1 VKRIIVFIVFIAF
14 SFGIY
19 FLNYSK
25 EDEETLPTF
34 YYMDEFESLDRD
46 LWYVGEWQTLYSAYD
61 KAKLNNSILKLE
73 IDEVDQGPILLSKP
87 IEIQNGNILTIRR
100 RVRMTYANDHFTG
113 GLALIETKD
122 EGLIPSALN
131 NDNSNLGNGI
141 VLIEY
146 VNSFDETSKRPG
158 NNVFRILPRSWEFED
173 NYELVEPVFKEWFEE
188 EIVYDT
194 VAQTITYKLN
204 GTVYTVKSQEMIEER
219 LRIYMH
225 GYGFET
231 GHIVE
236 IDWIE
241 ISID

>member
-1 VKRIIVFIVFIAF
+1 VKRIIVFIVFVAF
-14 SFGIY
+14 SFGV
-19 FLNYSK
+19 YSYVNK
-25 EDEETLPTF
+25 EEETLPTY
-34 YYMDEFESLDRD
+34 YYMDEFDSLDRD
-46 LWYVGEWQTLYSAYD
+46 FWYVGEWQSLYSAYD
-61 KAKLNNSILKLE
+61 KAKLNNGILKLE

-87 IEIQNGNILTIRR
+87 IEIQNGNILTIKR

-131 NDNSNLGNGI
+131 HGNSNLGNAV

-146 VNSFDETSKRPG
+146 VNSFNESSKRPG
-158 NNVFRILPRSWEFED
+158 SNVFRILPRSWEFEN
-173 NYELVEPVFKEWFEE
+173 NYELVEPIFNEWFEE

-194 VAQTITYKLN
+194 VAQTISYKLN
-204 GTVYTVKSQEMIEER
+204 EKVYTVKSQAMLEER

>member
-1 VKRIIVFIVFIAF
+1 MIIFLVFIAF
-14 SFGIY
+14 CFGVYFINNDDDVSLPSFHY
-19 FLNYSK
+19 V
-25 EDEETLPTF
+25 
-34 YYMDEFESLDRD
+34 DEFDSLDRD
-46 LWYVGEWQTLYSAYD
+46 FWYVGEWKSLYSAYD

-73 IDEVDQGPILLSKP
+73 IDEVDKGPVLLSKP
-87 IEIQNGNILTIRR
+87 IEIMNGNVLTIKR
-100 RVRMTYANDHFTG
+100 RVRMTYANNHFTG

-131 NDNSNLGNGI
+131 NENTNLGNGI

-146 VNSFDETSKRPG
+146 VNSFEDDSKRPG
-158 NNVFRILPRSWEFED
+158 RNVFRVLPRSWEFDD
-173 NYELVEPVFKEWFEE
+173 NYELVEPIFNEWFEE
-188 EIVYDT
+188 EIIYDT
-194 VAQTITYKLN
+194 TEKTITYKLN
-204 GTVYTVKSQEMIEER
+204 DKVYSVKSQEMFEER
-219 LRIYMH
+219 IRIYMH

>member
-1 VKRIIVFIVFIAF
+1 MKRIIVFIVFVVF

-19 FLNYSK
+19 SNVNK
-25 EDEETLPTF
+25 EDETLATF
-34 YYMDEFESLDRD
+34 YYLDEFDSLDRD
-46 LWYVGEWQTLYSAYD
+46 FWYVGEWRSLYSAYD
-61 KAKLNNSILKLE
+61 KAKLNNGILKLE

-87 IEIQNGNILTIRR
+87 IEIQNGNILTLKR
-100 RVRMTYANDHFTG
+100 RVRMTYANNHFTG
-113 GLALIETKD
+113 GLALIETED

-131 NDNSNLGNGI
+131 HGNSYLGNAV

-146 VNSFDETSKRPG
+146 VNSFNESSKRPG
-158 NNVFRILPRSWEFED
+158 SNVFRILPRSWEFD
-173 NYELVEPVFKEWFEE
+173 NNYELVEPIFNEWFEE

-204 GTVYTVKSQEMIEER
+204 DKVYTVTSQEMFEER
-219 LRIYMH
+219 IRIYMH
-225 GYGFET
+225 GYGFEI

>member
-1 VKRIIVFIVFIAF
+1 MIIFLVFIAF
-14 SFGIY
+14 CFGVYFTTDDDDVSLPSFHY
-19 FLNYSK
+19 V
-25 EDEETLPTF
+25 
-34 YYMDEFESLDRD
+34 DEFDSLDRD
-46 LWYVGEWQTLYSAYD
+46 FWYVGEWKSLYSAYD

-73 IDEVDQGPILLSKP
+73 IDEVDKGPVLLSKP
-87 IEIQNGNILTIRR
+87 IEIMNGNVLTIKR
-100 RVRMTYANDHFTG
+100 RVRMTYANNHFTG

-131 NDNSNLGNGI
+131 NENTNLGNGI

-146 VNSFDETSKRPG
+146 VNSFEDDSKRPG
-158 NNVFRILPRSWEFED
+158 RNVFRVLPRSWEFDD
-173 NYELVEPVFKEWFEE
+173 NYELVEPIFNEWFEE
-188 EIVYDT
+188 EIIYDT
-194 VAQTITYKLN
+194 TEKTITYKLN
-204 GTVYTVKSQEMIEER
+204 DKVYSVKSQEMFEER
-219 LRIYMH
+219 IRIYMH

>member
-1 VKRIIVFIVFIAF
+1 MKKMIIFLVFIAF
-14 SFGIY
+14 CFGVYFTTDDDDVSLPSFHY
-19 FLNYSK
+19 V
-25 EDEETLPTF
+25 
-34 YYMDEFESLDRD
+34 DEFDSLDRD
-46 LWYVGEWQTLYSAYD
+46 FWYVGEWKSLYSAYD

-73 IDEVDQGPILLSKP
+73 IDEVDKGPVLLSKP
-87 IEIQNGNILTIRR
+87 IEIMNGNVLTIKR
-100 RVRMTYANDHFTG
+100 RVRMTYANNHFTG

-131 NDNSNLGNGI
+131 NENTNLGNGI

-146 VNSFDETSKRPG
+146 VNSFEDDSKRPG
-158 NNVFRILPRSWEFED
+158 RNVFRVLPRSWEFDD
-173 NYELVEPVFKEWFEE
+173 NYELVEPIFNEWFEE
-188 EIVYDT
+188 EIIYDT
-194 VAQTITYKLN
+194 TEKTITYKLN
-204 GTVYTVKSQEMIEER
+204 DKVYSVKSQEMFEER
-219 LRIYMH
+219 IRIYMH

>member
-1 VKRIIVFIVFIAF
+1 MKKMIIFLVFIAF
-14 SFGIY
+14 CFGVYFINNDDDVSLPSFHY
-19 FLNYSK
+19 V
-25 EDEETLPTF
+25 
-34 YYMDEFESLDRD
+34 DEFDSLDRD
-46 LWYVGEWQTLYSAYD
+46 FWYVGEWKSLYSAYD

-73 IDEVDQGPILLSKP
+73 IDEVDKGPVLLSKP
-87 IEIQNGNILTIRR
+87 IEIMNGNVLTIKR
-100 RVRMTYANDHFTG
+100 RVRMTYANNHFTG

-131 NDNSNLGNGI
+131 NENTNLGNGI

-146 VNSFDETSKRPG
+146 VNSFEDDSKRPG
-158 NNVFRILPRSWEFED
+158 RNVFRVLPRSWEFDD
-173 NYELVEPVFKEWFEE
+173 NYELVEPIFNEWFEE
-188 EIVYDT
+188 EIIYDT
-194 VAQTITYKLN
+194 TEKTITYKLN
-204 GTVYTVKSQEMIEER
+204 DKVYSVKSQEMFEER
-219 LRIYMH
+219 IRIYMH

>member
-1 VKRIIVFIVFIAF
+1 MKKRIIFLAFIALCF
-14 SFGIY
+14 GVYFINDKDDGVSLPSFHY
-19 FLNYSK
+19 V
-25 EDEETLPTF
+25 
-34 YYMDEFESLDRD
+34 DEFDSLDRD
-46 LWYVGEWQTLYSAYD
+46 FWYVGEWKSLYSAYD

-73 IDEVDQGPILLSKP
+73 IDEVDKGPVLLSKP
-87 IEIQNGNILTIRR
+87 IEIMNGNVLTIKR
-100 RVRMTYANDHFTG
+100 RVRMTYANNHFTG

-131 NDNSNLGNGI
+131 NANSNLGNGI

-146 VNSFDETSKRPG
+146 VNSFEDDSKRPG
-158 NNVFRILPRSWEFED
+158 RNVFRILPRSWEYDD
-173 NYELVEPVFKEWFEE
+173 NYELVEPIFNKWFEE

-194 VAQTITYKLN
+194 TEKTITYKLN
-204 GTVYTVKSQEMIEER
+204 DKVYSVKSQEMLEER
-219 LRIYMH
+219 IRIYMH